1 MEAFS
6 PLKINNRLRKIDMK
20 IKSKIRVFIVA
31 FFSLFS
37 AQLIAQL
44 DSENRLN
51 EFKSDILKE
60 ANSSFLI
67 QPKTRADSVV
77 ANFTA
82 SDTIIT
88 VWDAVHFTNL
98 STGNP
103 TFQKWYFPGASPSI
117 SYDTNPFVVYHTPGI
132 YDVTLEVYCLNGSD
146 TLIRE
151 EYIEVLPE
159 ELNLPPG
166 WGYEET
172 IAKHPIFLTVNSN
185 PRIFEERLKP
195 GDFIGVFYLNDEDS
209 LKCGGAIEWNDSLS
223 VAVIAN
229 GDNTFTNGKDGFA
242 YGEAFTFKL
251 YSMLKQEEFEAT
263 PVFDP
268 MLPFTFFV
276 PSGMSGLLDLS
287 AGKSVEIVF
296 PQGWS
301 GISSHVIPWENLM
314 DEVFNSNLED
324 LIIISDGENFFKPD
338 INVNTLG
345 VWENKG
351 YYIKMNNEVSIVFDG
366 YPSNDL
372 NFTIQE
378 GWNIIPVP
386 IECEVYITDVLQ
398 NNISKISIIKEIAG
412 LNIYWPN
419 KDIFSLEKL
428 MPGKAYAINATEGF
442 TIVFVPCY

>member
-1 MEAFS
+1 
-6 PLKINNRLRKIDMK
+6 MK
-20 IKSKIRVFIVA
+20 MKSKFRVFIVA

-37 AQLIAQL
+37 VQLIAQL
-44 DSENRLN
+44 DSETGLN
-51 EFKSDILKE
+51 EFRNDNLNE
-60 ANSSFLI
+60 TNSSISI
-67 QPKTRADSVV
+67 QLKTRADSVV

-103 TFQKWYFPGASPSI
+103 TFQKWFFPGASPSI
-117 SYDTNPFVVYHTPGI
+117 SYDKNPVVIYHTPGI
-132 YDVTLEVYCLNGSD
+132 YNVTLVVSCLNGTD

-151 EYIEVLPE
+151 DYIEALPE

-166 WGYEET
+166 WEYEET
-172 IAKHPIFLTVNSN
+172 IQKHPIFLTVNSN
-185 PRIFEERLKP
+185 PRVFEERLKP

-229 GDNTFTNGKDGFA
+229 GDNAYTSSKDGFV

-251 YSMLKQEEFEAT
+251 YSMLRQEEFVAT

-276 PSGMSGLLDLS
+276 PGAMSGLLDLS

-314 DEVFNSNLED
+314 DEVFNSNLQD
-324 LIIISDGENFFKPD
+324 LVIISDGVNFFKPD

-345 VWENKG
+345 AWENKG
-351 YYIKMNNEVSIVFDG
+351 YYVKMNNEISIQFDG
-366 YPSNDL
+366 YPQDL
-372 NFTIQE
+372 SFTIQE
-378 GWNIIPVP
+378 GWNFLPVP
-386 IECEVYITDVLQ
+386 VGCEVYLSDLFQ
-398 NNISKISIIKEIAG
+398 NNISKVRTIKEIAG
-412 LNIYWPN
+412 LNIYWPD
-419 KDIFSLEKL
+419 KAIFSLEKL
-428 MPGKAYAINATEGF
+428 KPGKAYAINATAGF
-442 TIVFVPCY
+442 TIWFVPCN